1 MAMLASISPLMIILL
16 YFWRLPSPCLF
27 GIGVARRT
35 SLLST
40 KLVHTCGCMY
50 KARKNKSNI
59 IQRKKKQTHD
69 SLASP
74 SGATASDAR
83 EMSIPPSSQVAALIS
98 QQAPCIFNIRFFA
111 DGMLVAALVAEFRW
125 HSVECPDMD
134 VQAASSLHISSS
146 SILAALA
153 SASSCSSSSF
163 PSSLSRSLG

>member
-1 MAMLASISPLMIILL
+1 MIVTLYSARSPN
-16 YFWRLPSPCLF
+16 PCCVLHRCF
-27 GIGVARRT
+27 TQICIPKN
-35 SLLST
+35 
-40 KLVHTCGCMY
+40 KLVRSRGCMY

-59 IQRKKKQTHD
+59 IQREKKQTHD
-69 SLASP
+69 SLAFP

-83 EMSIPPSSQVAALIS
+83 EMSMPPSSQVAALIS

-134 VQAASSLHISSS
+134 VQAASRLHISSS